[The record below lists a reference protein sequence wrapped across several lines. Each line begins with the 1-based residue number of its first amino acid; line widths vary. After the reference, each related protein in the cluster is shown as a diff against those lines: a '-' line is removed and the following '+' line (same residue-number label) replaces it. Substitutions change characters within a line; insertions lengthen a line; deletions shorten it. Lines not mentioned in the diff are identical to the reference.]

1 MDKVFQSVFYLF
13 LIIILFKLSQFAYR
27 VIRERRYMKELAQS
41 GMPYIDKMDGYQFE
55 VYLRALFQQ
64 LGYKP
69 QITPKSGDFGAD
81 LVMKGKDKIVIQAK
95 RYGVKNRVSL
105 SAVQEVYGAKAYYKA
120 NQAWVVTNSYFTKQ
134 AKELAAACDVTLVDR
149 ADLQKFINEV
159 NPVFKARE
167 IFENITPEPRKCP
180 KCGQDLVVRD
190 GNGTRFFG
198 CSSFPSCR
206 HTEKINKEVSKSRP
220 SL

>member
-55 VYLRALFQQ
+55 IYLKALFQQ

-69 QITPKSGDFGAD
+69 QVTQKSGDFGAD

-149 ADLQKFINEV
+149 ADLQKFINEI

-190 GNGTRFFG
+190 GNG

>member
-1 MDKVFQSVFYLF
+1 
-13 LIIILFKLSQFAYR
+13 
-27 VIRERRYMKELAQS
+27 
-41 GMPYIDKMDGYQFE
+41 
-55 VYLRALFQQ
+55 
-64 LGYKP
+64 
-69 QITPKSGDFGAD
+69 
-81 LVMKGKDKIVIQAK
+81 VIQAK
-95 RYGVKNRVSL
+95 RYGSKNRVSI

-149 ADLQKFINEV
+149 ADLQKFINDV

-220 SL
+220 SV

>member
-13 LIIILFKLSQFAYR
+13 LIILLFKLSQFAYR
-27 VIRERRYMKELAQS
+27 VIRERKYRKELAKS
-41 GMPYIDKMDGYQFE
+41 GMPYIDKMDGRQFE
-55 VYLRALFQQ
+55 FYLQALFQQ
-64 LGYKP
+64 LGYKI
-69 QITPKSGDFGAD
+69 QVTPSSGDFGAD
-81 LVMKGKDKIVIQAK
+81 LVMKGKEKIVIQAK
-95 RYGVKNRVSL
+95 RYSAKNRVSL
-105 SAVQEVYGAKAYYKA
+105 SAVQEVYAAKAYYKA

-149 ADLQKFINEV
+149 ADLQTFINEV

>member
-13 LIIILFKLSQFAYR
+13 LIMILFKLSKFAYR
-27 VIRERRYMKELAQS
+27 VIRERKYMKELAQS
-41 GMPYIDKMDGYQFE
+41 GMSYIDKMDGYQFE

-81 LVMKGKDKIVIQAK
+81 LVMKGKEKIVIQAK
-95 RYGVKNRVSL
+95 RYSAKNRVSL
-105 SAVQEVYGAKAYYKA
+105 SAVQEVYAAKAYYKA

-149 ADLQKFINEV
+149 ADLQTFINEV
-159 NPVFKARE
+159 KPVFKARE

-206 HTEKINKEVSKSRP
+206 HTEKINKQ
-220 SL
+220 